1 MKTHFYILLML
12 GMVFLLGCEDEKL
25 GTDLGV
31 TNVVLPDIS
40 EESLGTEIT
49 IQGNGFIDCDV
60 LALSPLS
67 GGTEQPIYMET
78 REVQSDHITVLYPST
93 ATKDSYGLVLVRG
106 SKMRTLGV
114 INSTVGVMPD
124 ENLRNAL
131 SALFPDIFKGE
142 KISSSA
148 KYVTFTDGTLNI
160 SDKNITSLEGLEYF
174 SNIRKLICNNNDI
187 SEIPAEV
194 LSRLSELT
202 AQNTGLTKL
211 ELATSEQPNTTLVSL
226 NIDGST
232 KLESVDLY
240 YCYNIEKFSALNCK
254 LVYLDVRNY
263 HSIYGGCLNYNSTDF
278 KFTFSD
284 DASKERLLKMESW
297 WMDSYYSNSGSIVD
311 AINNGVTVE
320 GYDWMHD
327 YPDGNNNYYS
337 SYGKY
342 QKTMKKYGEIPDIN
356 LRNALKALVP
366 DVFDGD
372 KVLTV
377 AALNTEYFRN
387 NTTLDL
393 SNKGITNLEGLQYF
407 CGYKN
412 LILDGNNLG
421 EIDLSKYAISTS
433 YTAGPVDE
441 KGIQTFS
448 AKNAGLTKFIS
459 GDQYMITSID
469 VSNNPGLAYLDI
481 NRCKSITS
489 LNASGCPLTYVDLRN
504 LAGTYSVLGYSGGA
518 VDASKV
524 QFSFTDSSST
534 QRKLLVEEWWMDSPW
549 NGTSPCITAKNQ
561 GVRIERYEYIGYDK
575 DKMLSS
581 FN

>member
-327 YPDGNNNYYS
+327 YPDGNNNYYY

-393 SNKGITNLEGLQYF
+393 SNKGIT
-407 CGYKN
+407 K
-412 LILDGNNLG
+412 ILLR
-421 EIDLSKYAISTS
+421 
-433 YTAGPVDE
+433 
-441 KGIQTFS
+441 IQ
-448 AKNAGLTKFIS
+448 KPHS
-459 GDQYMITSID
+459 GW
-469 VSNNPGLAYLDI
+469 
-481 NRCKSITS
+481 K
-489 LNASGCPLTYVDLRN
+489 
-504 LAGTYSVLGYSGGA
+504 
-518 VDASKV
+518 
-524 QFSFTDSSST
+524 
-534 QRKLLVEEWWMDSPW
+534 
-549 NGTSPCITAKNQ
+549 
-561 GVRIERYEYIGYDK
+561 
-575 DKMLSS
+575 
-581 FN
+581 

>member
-114 INSTVGVMPD
+114 INSTVGVMSD

-327 YPDGNNNYYS
+327 YPDGNNNYYY

-387 NTTLDL
+387 NRP
-393 SNKGITNLEGLQYF
+393 
-407 CGYKN
+407 
-412 LILDGNNLG
+412 LILAIRESLIWKDYNTSADTKTSFWM
-421 EIDLSKYAISTS
+421 EIIW
-433 YTAGPVDE
+433 E
-441 KGIQTFS
+441 KSILVNTQSVPATRQVRE
-448 AKNAGLTKFIS
+448 NAGLTKFIS